1 MHEIFMKLYEE
12 SFVSQLVK
20 KKKKPNSI
28 FITSNIFVSVDQLVP
43 LGPENWSSE

>member
-1 MHEIFMKLYEE
+1 MKLYEE

-20 KKKKPNSI
+20 KTPNSI
-28 FITSNIFVSVDQLVP
+28 FITSKITVSVDQLVP

>member
-20 KKKKPNSI
+20 KKKAKFYIHHFKYICFSG
-28 FITSNIFVSVDQLVP
+28 SVSAAGTRKLVQ
-43 LGPENWSSE
+43 